1 MTLTKINSIDEYISQ
16 QAQET
21 QERLQQIRATIKT
34 AAPSAIEKIS
44 YGMPTFYLNGNLV
57 HFAAHTNHIGFY
69 PMPNAIITFQK
80 QLSPYKCSKGAIQ
93 FPYINPLPDELI
105 SEIVK
110 YRVTENLNKNSPIT
124 NFPLQ

>member
-1 MTLTKINSIDEYISQ
+1 MTSSKINSIDEYISQ
-16 QAQET
+16 HNVEVQEK
-21 QERLQQIRATIKT
+21 LQQIRNLIRA
-34 AAPSAIEKIS
+34 AAPTATEKIS
-44 YGMPTFYLNGNLV
+44 YALPTYYLNGNLV
-57 HFAAHTNHIGFY
+57 HFAAHKNHIGFY
-69 PMPNAIITFQK
+69 PMPNAIIYYKDRLT
-80 QLSPYKCSKGAIQ
+80 SYKCSKGAIQ